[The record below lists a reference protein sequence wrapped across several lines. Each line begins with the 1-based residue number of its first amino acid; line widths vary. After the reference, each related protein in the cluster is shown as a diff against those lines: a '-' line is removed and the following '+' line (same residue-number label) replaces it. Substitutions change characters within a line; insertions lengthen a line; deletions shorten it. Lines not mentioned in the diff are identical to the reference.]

1 MVSDFPE
8 HPSSPG
14 SSRGIAEHSWTPEPL
29 LDLSPRTAGVT
40 APDPHGNAADRL
52 IAPTPQRRKV
62 RFSTAVK

>member
-40 APDPHGNAADRL
+40 APDPHGNAADIIGL
-52 IAPTPQRRKV
+52 TPQSRKV
-62 RFSTAVK
+62 RIGAAVK